1 MSLYCI
7 DTSVLIQ
14 ANEQL
19 APMDVNP
26 TFWSKFEKLVR
37 DGRAISPDEVLRE
50 IEKKSDEVHDWCKE
64 LNGTCGAFFLPL
76 EEDVQDAVSDILA
89 QFPKLVDDR
98 QGKGQADPFVIGLAK
113 IRGATVVTQ
122 EGRTGSNKR
131 PKIPDV
137 CVHYRIRCFNLV
149 DLMRAERWRF

>member
-1 MSLYCI
+1 MYCI

-26 TFWSKFEKLVR
+26 SFWSKFEKLVR

-50 IEKKSDEVHDWCKE
+50 IEKKSDQVHEWCKN
-64 LNGTCGAFFLPL
+64 LNGTCDTFFLPL
-76 EEDVQDAVSDILA
+76 EEEVQDASSEILA

-113 IRGATVVTQ
+113 IRRATVVTQ
-122 EGRTGSNKR
+122 EGRTGSNNR

-137 CVHYRIRCFNLV
+137 CAHYGIRCFNLV